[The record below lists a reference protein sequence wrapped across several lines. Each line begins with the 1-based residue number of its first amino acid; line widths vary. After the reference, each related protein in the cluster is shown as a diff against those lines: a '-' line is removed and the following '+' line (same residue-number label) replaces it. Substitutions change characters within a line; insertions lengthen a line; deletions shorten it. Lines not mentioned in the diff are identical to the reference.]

1 MAVDVSDDTAGSV
14 LLQHDESDNVEH
26 PVAYFSKK
34 FNRHQINYSTIEKE
48 LLALILELQ
57 HFDVNLCTGQKP
69 LIVYTDRAPD

>member
-34 FNRHQINYSTIEKE
+34 FNRHQINY
-48 LLALILELQ
+48 
-57 HFDVNLCTGQKP
+57 
-69 LIVYTDRAPD
+69 